1 MLHCDTMLKRSD
13 LMSTITIRLNEDE
26 QRTFNEYAKLYDMP
40 LSTLFKKTLEE
51 RIEDEIDMKMIKEY
65 EEDVKNGNFEV
76 YTHDEVK
83 KILGL

>member
-1 MLHCDTMLKRSD
+1 MLKRSD

-76 YTHDEVK
+76 YTHDQVK